1 MWIKFTSMKNKKFA
15 IRPFLGGVNGIS
27 GEALIGNMASLLRK
41 MNTLSQR
48 QDYIVIPDQKWL
60 DGIATRPDIIKQF
73 VATSMAP
80 PRRETAPNPKGKSSA
95 DGNDACVPERGI
107 GEDAQVGA
115 TVEWQVTGQDTVGG
129 IQLHI
134 IPSFNVKGMYAG
146 SVKNSA
152 GYDACSA
159 SSHGLKSRGARVFD
173 VLKTPKELDLQV
185 GDIIHVKDMK
195 SRLRDRKRLVGD
207 LLAEAPI
214 TLTREDIIELEAHH
228 DKKPRELIL
237 NVHLHNASGPVFSFK
252 VYLVSPNSIP
262 MDQLTK
268 TQCSLKMTTIL
279 MILSA
284 LFGKSYRDSVVCSMW
299 LA

>member
-48 QDYIVIPDQKWL
+48 QDYIVLPDQKWL
-60 DGIATRPDIIKQF
+60 DGIATSPGIIKQF

-80 PRRETAPNPKGKSSA
+80 PRRETAPNPKGKSRA
-95 DGNDACVPERGI
+95 DGNDAYVPERGI

-152 GYDACSA
+152 GYDTCSA
-159 SSHGLKSRGARVFD
+159 SSHDLKSRDARVFD

-185 GDIIHVKDMK
+185 GDVIHVKDMK
-195 SRLRDRKRLVGD
+195 NRRRDRKRLVGD

-214 TLTREDIIELEAHH
+214 TLTREDIIEIEAHP

-237 NVHLHNASGPVFSFK
+237 NVHPHNASGPVFSFK
-252 VYLVSPNSIP
+252 VYLVSPNYIP
-262 MDQLTK
+262 MDQLTEI
-268 TQCSLKMTTIL
+268 QCSLKMTTIL

-284 LFGKSYRDSVVCSMW
+284 LFGKSYRD
-299 LA
+299 